1 MQYVDELIPIQKA
14 LSKLVVECELRSLNP
29 QTDKLIGE
37 INFSEFLN
45 DSFIIL
51 EQVRQTLKDLHGV
64 LYEEPYSTHSHFVEG
79 TIDGLTRYSDILRS
93 FQNKWAVSYNA
104 WYSSFKSHRANHSIV
119 ACGDP
124 QNFLSIQA
132 AFHNC
137 RELQKDITA
146 IVCIT
151 QTLIEAYNDYS
162 RAITLAKSRHR
173 MYASKPRWWR
183 KTKRVE
189 LVSPTPITL
198 NVWLTTAQRTPFFD
212 ISE

>member
-14 LSKLVVECELRSLNP
+14 LSKLAVECELRSLNP
-29 QTDKLIGE
+29 QSDELIGE

-51 EQVRQTLKDLHGV
+51 EQARQTLKELHGV
-64 LYEEPYSTHSHFVEG
+64 WHDSSYSTHSHFVEG
-79 TIDGLTRYSDILRS
+79 TISGLTRYSDILRS

-151 QTLIEAYNDYS
+151 QSLIAAYNEYS
-162 RAITLAKSRHR
+162 RDIILAKSRHR

-183 KTKRVE
+183 KAKRIE

-198 NVWLTTAQRTPFFD
+198 NVWLARSIHNHF
-212 ISE
+212 

>member
-29 QTDKLIGE
+29 QTDNLIGE

-51 EQVRQTLKDLHGV
+51 EQARQTLKDLHEV
-64 LYEEPYSTHSHFVEG
+64 RYDSSYDKHSYFIDG
-79 TIDGLTRYSDILRS
+79 AIDGLMCYSNTLRF

-137 RELQKDITA
+137 RELQEDITA
-146 IVCIT
+146 IVRIT
-151 QTLIEAYNDYS
+151 QTLIAAYNDYS
-162 RAITLAKSRHR
+162 RAIGHAKSRHHVF
-173 MYASKPRWWR
+173 APKPRWWR

-189 LVSPTPITL
+189 LVSPTPTTL
-198 NVWLTTAQRTPFFD
+198 NVWLHNHF
-212 ISE
+212 

>member
-29 QTDKLIGE
+29 QTDNLIGE

-51 EQVRQTLKDLHGV
+51 EQTRQTLKDLHGV
-64 LYEEPYSTHSHFVEG
+64 WYDSSHDSHSHF
-79 TIDGLTRYSDILRS
+79 IDGAICGLTRYSDTLRS

-124 QNFLSIQA
+124 QSFLSIQA

-137 RELQKDITA
+137 RELQEDITA
-146 IVCIT
+146 IVRIT
-151 QTLIEAYNDYS
+151 QSLVAAYNDYS

-173 MYASKPRWWR
+173 MYAPKPRWWR
-183 KTKRVE
+183 KIKRIE
-189 LVSPTPITL
+189 LVSPTPTTL
-198 NVWLTTAQRTPFFD
+198 NVWLRNHF
-212 ISE
+212 